1 MQLKLKDE
9 EFTSFFERTSL
20 NIVKSVIIY
29 NHINNNMNKYCLISV
44 LLQVCDENKIPCR
57 YISKELFNKDYINI
71 CFESPNQVKSKTN

>member
-29 NHINNNMNKYCLISV
+29 NHINNNMNKV
-44 LLQVCDENKIPCR
+44 LLN
-57 YISKELFNKDYINI
+57 ISFAA
-71 CFESPNQVKSKTN
+71 SM